1 MATAAN
7 TKVIITGDTTGA
19 VGAINRLK
27 VELNSLAT
35 LSAKVFAFGGGVAGA
50 AVVASLT
57 AITKQV
63 IDTGDALSKMSVKTG
78 VAVED
83 LSKLEYAAGLS
94 GVSMEQLEKGL
105 VSLGQQIGAAGAGNA
120 EAAAKF
126 ESLSVSVRDSAGKLR
141 PSIDVFYD
149 VADAISA
156 LPEGAAQT
164 NAAIDIFGAKVG
176 RDLVVA
182 LAGGAEAIK
191 AMGEELTDLGGVMS
205 TELAKASEE
214 FNDNLSAL
222 AKLSSAAGISIANA
236 LLPSLN
242 KMLGSL
248 LDLKTSGVNLGD
260 LLLGQDFKTLTADAA
275 TRLKSVET
283 RLASL
288 REQQKTARDGAA
300 ADIQKEIERQE
311 RLAKFFGQQVARDPS
326 ANSTAA
332 DEALSAKRE
341 KIAAAL
347 SRKLIEWDQIR
358 SGSAKKTEAEIL
370 QENIKSTAEQIA
382 NAEKL
387 RDALR
392 NAWQASID
400 GARKAREDAKDL
412 LDKADEIRQSGAE
425 KAADIRRA
433 QLPEA
438 DQQVLNQRDYQ
449 QLSDDAMQAA
459 LLANMAAR
467 QGRLENAAKLA
478 DQATKAAERAAGFG
492 DKLADPEARGAAAER
507 TADAQAT
514 AEEARAKIK
523 EKQAKELEDTA
534 KAQAATIAELDKQIT
549 DLQTKAASIKVQAD
563 ITQALGQIAA
573 LQAELNKLQEPIT
586 VPVTVQKSFAS
597 DGTLDSESPSFA
609 RGGYTGHGGKWDPA
623 GIVHRG
629 EWVTPREIVR
639 QPGALAFLERF
650 NRLGVRALPGY
661 ADGGLVGRLS
671 LPSLRQA
678 PSPAAAAAVDAT
690 LVLPGLGRYQAA
702 MDPYNFQKLSSDL
715 KREAL
720 RSGGRR

>member
-1 MATAAN
+1 M
-7 TKVIITGDTTGA
+7 
-19 VGAINRLK
+19 
-27 VELNSLAT
+27 
-35 LSAKVFAFGGGVAGA
+35 
-50 AVVASLT
+50 VASLT

-63 IDTGDALSKMSVKTG
+63 IDTGDALAKMSVKTG

-126 ESLSVSVRDSAGKLR
+126 ESLGVSVRDSAGKLR
-141 PSIDVFYD
+141 PTIDVFYA

-182 LAGGAEAIK
+182 LAGGSEAIK
-191 AMGEELTDLGGVMS
+191 TMGQELADLGGVMS

-214 FNDNLSAL
+214 FNDNLSKL

-326 ANSTAA
+326 ADSTAA
-332 DEALSAKRE
+332 DEALAAKRE

-347 SRKLIEWDQIR
+347 SRKLIEWDKLRGIA
-358 SGSAKKTEAEIL
+358 SGKVSAEIL
-370 QENIKSTAEQIA
+370 QDDKTRTAEQIA

-400 GARKAREDAKDL
+400 GAKKAREDAKDL

-438 DQQVLNQRDYQ
+438 DQQVLNQRDSVTSWPIRKPVPPPPNAPPTHRPPPKKRAPRSRKSRPKTWKTPRKRKPPRSPNSTSKSPTCRPKPHQ
-449 QLSDDAMQAA
+449 SRCKRTSPRQPEKSPPCRRSSTRCRTKRSLLRSTKRPA
-459 LLANMAAR
+459 LAKRSTLKRKASRVVATPAMAANGIR
-467 QGRLENAAKLA
+467 PALF
-478 DQATKAAERAAGFG
+478 T
-492 DKLADPEARGAAAER
+492 
-507 TADAQAT
+507 
-514 AEEARAKIK
+514 
-523 EKQAKELEDTA
+523 
-534 KAQAATIAELDKQIT
+534 
-549 DLQTKAASIKVQAD
+549 AASGSRLKKSSGSRAHSLFLSASTGWECVRCRD
-563 ITQALGQIAA
+563 MPTAA
-573 LQAELNKLQEPIT
+573 WWGVSLCR
-586 VPVTVQKSFAS
+586 AS
-597 DGTLDSESPSFA
+597 ARRRRQRLPPPSMRRWCFPGWA
-609 RGGYTGHGGKWDPA
+609 A
-623 GIVHRG
+623 I
-629 EWVTPREIVR
+629 R
-639 QPGALAFLERF
+639 QPWTPTISR
-650 NRLGVRALPGY
+650 NSVP
-661 ADGGLVGRLS
+661 
-671 LPSLRQA
+671 
-678 PSPAAAAAVDAT
+678 T
-690 LVLPGLGRYQAA
+690 
-702 MDPYNFQKLSSDL
+702 
-715 KREAL
+715 
-720 RSGGRR
+720 